1 LFLSFSFLPGPG
13 PSHPPTRR
21 QKALLQWQGKKK
33 KYSVVSFTINIFS
46 KKEQSVKTKN
56 KKRTMM
62 IVDLHDETKIEEI
75 RNKNRG

>member
-1 LFLSFSFLPGPG
+1 
-13 PSHPPTRR
+13 
-21 QKALLQWQGKKK
+21 
-33 KYSVVSFTINIFS
+33 VVSFTINIFS
-46 KKEQSVKTKN
+46 KKEQSVKTRN